1 MGLWQ
6 IGTDTLA
13 RSRFVLSPFAETFAS
28 LKLLHAG
35 TGSHPGEEAWLR
47 AHLPGY
53 RARLAADPVAAH
65 LVRAALGTSWIADF
79 FCPTSCVGE
88 SFEGTVARVRAA
100 GADQARAN
108 LRVSLRGPL
117 PAALERDDLPERAT
131 ALLTSVWE
139 ETVRPYWDR
148 RRRILEADMVARTA
162 RVNQGGW
169 AAVLD
174 SLRPGMRWL
183 GESRFQVNPHAY
195 PPREVAAG
203 AELLFMP
210 VTPRTGWV
218 SWEGRERYAVVYPCL
233 GVLAEDHDRRP
244 VPAGLGALIGTARAG
259 LLTLLGTPMST
270 TQLVAVTGQALG
282 SVGGHLRVLLDAG
295 LVERRRAGRSVL
307 YVRTAAGEVLLEAS
321 GAGTRH
327 PEPEPGEGVRHRET
341 AWAQSRGGTSAVSPE
356 PSSSTD
362 FTHNASMPE
371 GV

>member
-13 RSRFVLSPFAETFAS
+13 RSRFALSPFAETFAS
-28 LKLLHAG
+28 LQLLHAG
-35 TGSHPGEEAWLR
+35 TGAHPGENAWLR

-53 RARLAADPVAAH
+53 HARLAADPVAAP
-65 LVRAALGTSWIADF
+65 LVRAAIGTSWIADF

-88 SFEGTVARVRAA
+88 SFEETVARVRAA
-100 GADQARAN
+100 GTGEARAD

-131 ALLTSVWE
+131 ALLTYVWE
-139 ETVRPYWDR
+139 ETVRPYWER

-169 AAVLD
+169 AAALD
-174 SLRPGMRWL
+174 SLKPGTTRWL
-183 GESRFQVNPHAY
+183 GESRFQVNPNAY
-195 PPREVAAG
+195 PPREIAAG

-233 GVLAEDHDRRP
+233 GVLADDHGRRP
-244 VPAGLGALIGTARAG
+244 VPSGLGALIGTARAG
-259 LLTLLGTPMST
+259 LLVLLGTPMST
-270 TQLVAVTGQALG
+270 TQLVAVTGQGLG
-282 SVGGHLRVLLDAG
+282 SVGRHLRVLRDAG

-307 YVRTAAGEVLLEAS
+307 YVRTAAGEVLMEAS
-321 GAGTRH
+321 GAGTGGR
-327 PEPEPGEGVRHRET
+327 EPDRASTGRPGDS
-341 AWAQSRGGTSAVSPE
+341 AQQSRNSLVRRHG
-356 PSSSTD
+356 
-362 FTHNASMPE
+362 
-371 GV
+371 

>member
-6 IGTDTLA
+6 IDTDTLA

-35 TGSHPGEEAWLR
+35 TGAHPGEEAWLR

-53 RARLAADPVAAH
+53 RARLAADPVDAQ

-88 SFEGTVARVRAA
+88 SFEETVARVRAA
-100 GADQARAN
+100 GAGEARDD

-117 PAALERDDLPERAT
+117 PAALERDDLPGRAT
-131 ALLTSVWE
+131 ALLTYVWE
-139 ETVRPYWDR
+139 QTVRPYWKR
-148 RRRILEADMVARTA
+148 RRRVLEADVVARTA

-174 SLRPGMRWL
+174 SLRPGTTRWL
-183 GESRFQVNPHAY
+183 GESRFQVNLNAY
-195 PPREVAAG
+195 PPREIAAG

-210 VTPRTGWV
+210 VTPRTSWV

-233 GVLAEDHDRRP
+233 GVLAEEPGRRP
-244 VPAGLGALIGTARAG
+244 VPAGLGALVGTARAG
-259 LLTLLGTPMST
+259 LLVLLGTPMST
-270 TQLVAVTGQALG
+270 TQLVAVTGQGLG
-282 SVGGHLRVLLDAG
+282 SVGRHLRVLLDAG

-307 YVRTAAGEVLLEAS
+307 YVRTAAGEVLVEAS
-321 GAGTRH
+321 GAGTGDR
-327 PEPEPGEGVRHRET
+327 GAGTGGHR
-341 AWAQSRGGTSAVSPE
+341 
-356 PSSSTD
+356 
-362 FTHNASMPE
+362 
-371 GV
+371 

>member
-6 IGTDTLA
+6 IDTDTLA

-35 TGSHPGEEAWLR
+35 AGKHPGEEAWLR

-53 RARLAADPVAAH
+53 RARLADDPVAA
-65 LVRAALGTSWIADF
+65 LIVRAALGASWIADF
-79 FCPTSCVGE
+79 FCPTSCEGE
-88 SFEGTVARVRAA
+88 SFEETVARVRAA
-100 GADQARAN
+100 GAREARDN

-117 PAALERDDLPERAT
+117 PAALERDDLPERAA
-131 ALLTSVWE
+131 ALLTYVWD
-139 ETVRPYWDR
+139 ETVRPYWRR

-162 RVNQGGW
+162 RVSQGGW

-174 SLRPGMRWL
+174 SLRPGTRWL
-183 GESRFQVNPHAY
+183 GESRFQVNMNAY

-210 VTPRTGWV
+210 VTPRAGWV
-218 SWEGRERYAVVYPCL
+218 SWEGRERYALVYPCL

-244 VPAGLGALIGTARAG
+244 APAGLAALVGGARAG
-259 LLTLLGTPMST
+259 VLVLLGTPMST

-282 SVGGHLRVLLDAG
+282 SVGRHLRVLLDAG

-307 YVRTAAGEVLLEAS
+307 YVRTAAGDVLVKAS
-321 GAGTRH
+321 GAGTREADTTGAH
-327 PEPEPGEGVRHRET
+327 VT
-341 AWAQSRGGTSAVSPE
+341 
-356 PSSSTD
+356 PS
-362 FTHNASMPE
+362 
-371 GV
+371 